1 MVKGIA
7 EGRKMTEDEV
17 RALVDRGP
25 FLGPEA
31 LEARLVD
38 GLAYRDEVHDEAE
51 GEGGRRGEVLRPRR
65 PT

>member
-1 MVKGIA
+1 
-7 EGRKMTEDEV
+7 MTEAEV

-38 GLAYRDEVHDEAE
+38 GLAYRDEVHAKLKAK
-51 GEGGRRGEVLRPRR
+51 GGAGSKLFGLQ